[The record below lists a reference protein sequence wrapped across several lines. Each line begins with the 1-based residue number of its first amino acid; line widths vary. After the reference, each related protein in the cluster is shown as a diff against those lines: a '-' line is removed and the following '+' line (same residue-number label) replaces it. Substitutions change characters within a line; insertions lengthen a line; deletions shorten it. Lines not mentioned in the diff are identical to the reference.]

1 MWSILFFIL
10 LLAAL
15 SYGLEQVIDQPG
27 SVAIDWGPHH
37 VDASIPVAAAAL
49 LVAGAGIVL
58 IWALVSGTLKIPGRL
73 RQGSQWRRRE
83 KGFAAVTKGIV
94 AAASGDASAA
104 KHAAKAAEKLLPDE
118 PLVHYLKS
126 QAAQIEG
133 DFGKAEAAFQ
143 QMTLNPETR
152 LLGLR
157 GLHIQAQRRADPEA
171 AHHFA
176 KEAHEIA
183 PLPWAGTAL
192 LEHHAA
198 AGEWDEARKVLEEN
212 YKAGALDAAT
222 AERYRAVLETAA
234 AMQKEDRDPHA
245 ALHLA
250 HLALKRR
257 PNFVPAL
264 LVATRILIR
273 RSDAKL
279 ATKLIEKAWPNAP
292 HPDLAATYFDSFPAE
307 TNVQKLA
314 RAERLA
320 ALAPQ
325 APESR
330 QALAQ
335 AALSAR
341 NFAKARAALAPL
353 IAEGKTPTAH
363 TCLLM
368 AEIEDAELGPSGP
381 VREWLARGSRAPRD
395 PAWIADGVVSRSWA
409 PISPKTGR
417 LDAFE
422 WGPPP
427 APPTGQAQDGRPE
440 IPAAFQHQAPVV
452 AIASESASA

>member
-1 MWSILFFIL
+1 MWFILLFIL

-15 SYGLEQVIDQPG
+15 AYGVEQVIDQPG
-27 SVAIDWGPHH
+27 SVSIDWGPHH
-37 VDASIPVAAAAL
+37 IDASIPVAAAAV
-49 LVAGAGIVL
+49 LVALASFVL
-58 IWALVSGTLKIPGRL
+58 IWALLAGTIRMPKRL
-73 RQGSQWRRRE
+73 RQSSQWRRRE
-83 KGFAAVTKGIV
+83 KGIDAVTKGIV
-94 AAASGDASAA
+94 AAASGDAAAA
-104 KHAAKAAEKLLPDE
+104 KHAAKAAEKLLPNE

-143 QMTLNPETR
+143 QMTLNPTTR

-157 GLHIQAQRRADPEA
+157 GLHIQATRRSDAEA

-176 KEAHEIA
+176 REAHEIA

-198 AGEWDEARKVLEEN
+198 AGEWEEARKVLEQN

-234 AMQKEDRDPHA
+234 AMQKEKQDPHA

-264 LVATRILIR
+264 LVATRILIER
-273 RSDAKL
+273 NDAKL
-279 ATKLIEKAWPNAP
+279 ATKLIEKAWPSAP
-292 HPDLAATYFDSFPAE
+292 HPELAAAYLDCFPNE
-307 TNVQKLA
+307 TNAQKLA

-330 QALAQ
+330 QAVAQ

-341 NFAKARAALAPL
+341 AFSKARAALAPL
-353 IAEGKTPTAH
+353 VAQGKTPTAH

-395 PAWIADGVVSRSWA
+395 PVWIADGVISRSWA

-417 LDAFE
+417 IDAFE
-422 WGPPP
+422 WAQPP
-427 APPTGQAQDGRPE
+427 APPAGPAQE
-440 IPAAFQHQAPVV
+440 IPAAFQHHAPVA
-452 AIASESASA
+452 AIASDSAGA